1 MLIQKRK
8 KSNPL
13 MQLHSASQQLTSLPP
28 PPPQT
33 PASYPQVAFY
43 PEASNTLPQGRF
55 WLHGVEGQGT
65 WGRAGEASQPD
76 AGSNPPGSTNKSIA
90 VAQPHIFLSRR
101 YSQLPYSEGNISQ
114 LPPYQIADLCHQR
127 EAKSRA
133 DAPQPRVPVLETEK

>member
-8 KSNPL
+8 KSDPL
-13 MQLHSASQQLTSLPP
+13 MQLHNASQQLTSLSPT
-28 PPPQT
+28 PPQT

-65 WGRAGEASQPD
+65 WGRAGEASQLD
-76 AGSNPPGSTNKSIA
+76 AGSTNKSIA

-101 YSQLPYSEGNISQ
+101 YSQLPYS
-114 LPPYQIADLCHQR
+114 
-127 EAKSRA
+127 
-133 DAPQPRVPVLETEK
+133 